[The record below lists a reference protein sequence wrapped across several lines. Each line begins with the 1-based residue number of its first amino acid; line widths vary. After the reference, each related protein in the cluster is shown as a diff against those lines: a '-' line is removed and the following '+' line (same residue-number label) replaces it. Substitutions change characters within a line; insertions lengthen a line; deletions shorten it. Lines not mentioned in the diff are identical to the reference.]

1 MKRIVSIIIM
11 SALIWTGCEN
21 KATSPGVTD
30 TEILIGNIQDLSGP
44 IKELGLLIPAGT
56 NMYLDYINA
65 QGGIHGRQIKM
76 LIEDHGYNP
85 QKAVVAA
92 KKLIEKDQ
100 VFCLYNVIGTSPAE
114 ALRPILEE
122 SNVPLVAPATN
133 SSSMSDMS
141 QQAAKYIFHTDA
153 GYDLQTRVLIDYIL
167 ENNTEAKIGFAYQ
180 DDDYGA
186 NALLGCAEA
195 EEKHG
200 ITVQKEKFQRGAT
213 DFVSQ
218 TMNFMKGGMTD
229 VIIGGIVR
237 EPVTIMKTAQK
248 IGYKAKFYGLGPT
261 VDPRVGELAGE
272 AGEGF
277 IAAYWAYHPDSDES
291 GPTLYRELCEKN
303 NVPEKMRG
311 LYHYY
316 GFATAHVLVEGLRKA
331 GKYPTR
337 ERMIKGLETLINWD
351 SGVFPP
357 MTYSRNDHAGI
368 ESVILLQL
376 QGGKQVAITD
386 WRN

>member
-1 MKRIVSIIIM
+1 MKQHVLIITMI
-11 SALIWTGCEN
+11 ALVLTGCN
-21 KATSPGVTD
+21 QRASSPGVTEN
-30 TEILIGNIQDLSGP
+30 EILIGNIQDLSGP
-44 IKELGLLIPAGT
+44 IKELGLVIPAGT

-76 LIEDHGYNP
+76 LVEDHGYNP

-114 ALRPILEE
+114 AVRPILEE
-122 SNVPLVAPATN
+122 SGVPLVAPATN

-141 QQAAKYIFHTDA
+141 KQAAKYIFHTDA
-153 GYDLQTRVLIDYIL
+153 GYDIQTRVLIEYIL
-167 ENNTEAKIGFAYQ
+167 ENNPDAKIGLAYQ

-186 NALLGCAEA
+186 NALKGCAEA
-195 EEKHG
+195 EAKHG
-200 ITVQKEKFQRGAT
+200 ITVQKESFQRGAT
-213 DFVSQ
+213 DFMGQ
-218 TMNFMKGGMTD
+218 TMNFMKGGVTD

-237 EPVTIMKTAQK
+237 EPVTIMKTAQA
-248 IGYKAKFYGLGPT
+248 IGYSAAFYGLGPT
-261 VDPRVGELAGE
+261 VDPRVGLLAGE

-277 IAAYWAYHPDSDES
+277 IAAYWAYHPDADEP
-291 GPTLYRELCEKN
+291 GPTLYRELCDQN
-303 NVPEKMRG
+303 NVPAKMRG

-316 GFATAHVLVEGLRKA
+316 GFATAYVLVEGLRRS

-337 ERMIKGLETLINWD
+337 ERLMKGLETLNNWD
-351 SGVFPP
+351 SGVFPLF
-357 MTYSRNDHAGI
+357 TYSRNDHAGV

-376 QGGKQVAITD
+376 QSGKQVAITD